1 MVSPFLLLACLSIVL
16 CLAIT
21 MLSFIPTPLCSS
33 AEPFFVAVHC
43 LLFLFR
49 TVRSSITPK
58 QASAITQVP
67 HSD

>member
-1 MVSPFLLLACLSIVL
+1 
-16 CLAIT
+16 

-49 TVRSSITPK
+49 TVLSSITPK